1 MRDEGRTGDGCA
13 SLFAWNYRFP
23 AARTVKES
31 VVADFK
37 ERKPRA
43 FDDIRT
49 LPEILEM
56 LKIQFHGKKLNIKYS
71 IDRMEARINEYLED
85 NTVML
90 VTDQEYTP
98 EDTITVYG
106 LLDKYFEIDMKVVE
120 TRGPGYFRCRI
131 VSMRKA
137 SRGRRDLRFK
147 VSPEKVIATNFKIS
161 KHTIDITNFTI
172 PTSIKVIIDQFQ
184 SQQARLADIFKVDVF
199 QQGDPI
205 IERVKKTQKT
215 VYIADFSNPDSLAPE
230 NDNFIDLREFLGDEA
245 DLYLK
250 KGVERGYKSLIIS
263 PVTYITQS
271 EQPIPFAYIQAISKK
286 ELLPVEKVLEIK
298 ELGFTLMDRIR
309 DANTLMVPVHQQI
322 VDISLGGAKLLLSD
336 ENLKKYV
343 VHSKGFVFDIVFKL
357 QAPITIYGEIKFTFN
372 DSAGNLYVGVDFAG
386 NSSRKDEMKR
396 FYSIIKPMEI
406 EYKNR
411 LIKEM
416 KQKNR

>member
-1 MRDEGRTGDGCA
+1 
-13 SLFAWNYRFP
+13 L
-23 AARTVKES
+23 
-31 VVADFK
+31 ADFK

-56 LKIQFHGKKLNIKYS
+56 LKTQFHGKKLNIKYS

-250 KGVERGYKSLIIS
+250 KGVERGYKSLNHLS
-263 PVTYITQS
+263 RYVHHTVRTAHSFRLHSGDFQKGTPAGR
-271 EQPIPFAYIQAISKK
+271 EGA
-286 ELLPVEKVLEIK
+286 
-298 ELGFTLMDRIR
+298 R
-309 DANTLMVPVHQQI
+309 DQGTRFHAHGPDTRRKHP
-322 VDISLGGAKLLLSD
+322 DGAGPSADSGYKLGGAKLLLSD

-343 VHSKGFVFDIVFKL
+343 IHSKGSFS
-357 QAPITIYGEIKFTFN
+357 T
-372 DSAGNLYVGVDFAG
+372 
-386 NSSRKDEMKR
+386 SSSSCRPPSPSTGKSSSPSTTARETCMWVWISR
-396 FYSIIKPMEI
+396 GIRPA
-406 EYKNR
+406 R
-411 LIKEM
+411 T
-416 KQKNR
+416 R

>member
-1 MRDEGRTGDGCA
+1 MRAIE
-13 SLFAWNYRFP
+13 
-23 AARTVKES
+23 ES

-43 FDDIRT
+43 FDEIRT
-49 LPEILEM
+49 LEDIIEM
-56 LKIQFHGKKLNIKYS
+56 LKTQFHNRKLNIKYS
-71 IDRMEARINEYLED
+71 IDRIEARINEYLED

-90 VTDQEYTP
+90 VTDQEYAP

-120 TRGPGYFRCRI
+120 TRGPGYFQCRI

-147 VSPEKVIATNFKIS
+147 VGPEKVIATNFKIS

-172 PTSIKVIIDQFQ
+172 PTSIKVIIEQFQ
-184 SQQARLADIFKVDVF
+184 SQQSRLADIFKVDVF
-199 QQGDPI
+199 QPGDTI

-215 VYIADFSNPDSLAPE
+215 VYIHDFSNPDSLAPE
-230 NDNFIDLREFLGDEA
+230 NENFIDLRDFLGDEGE
-245 DLYLK
+245 LYLK
-250 KGVERGYKSLIIS
+250 KGIERGYKSLIIS

-286 ELLPVEKVLEIK
+286 ELLTIEKVLEIK
-298 ELGFTLMDRIR
+298 ELGFALMDRIR

-322 VDISLGGAKLLLSD
+322 VDISLGGAKLLLTD
-336 ENLKKYV
+336 ENLKKYII
-343 VHSKGFVFDIVFKL
+343 HSRGFVFDIVFKL
-357 QAPITIYGEIKFTFN
+357 QAPITIYGDIKFTFN
-372 DSAGNLYVGVDFAG
+372 DSAGNMYVGVDFAG

-396 FYSIIKPMEI
+396 FYSIIRPMEV
-406 EYKNR
+406 EYKSR